1 MVTVEGLHYC
11 LGGKSTLDLLAC
23 VLAFMAKREKAF
35 VPTSSQPDLVVR
47 FDEVKN
53 ELGLSSLEL
62 AQARVLVSQFEPRA
76 SRGVSHGANGDWS
89 FTLDLE
95 GVRRFRGIRDGAE
108 YLLAHTDTSPSR
120 TAWSRRK
127 WRQGDRGSPLTV
139 RRWRRRSAAA
149 QSASGSKHGSRR

>member
-76 SRGVSHGANGDWS
+76 SRGNAVK
-89 FTLDLE
+89 
-95 GVRRFRGIRDGAE
+95 VRRLGRPGRVWAVLHDG
-108 YLLAHTDTSPSR
+108 
-120 TAWSRRK
+120 
-127 WRQGDRGSPLTV
+127 
-139 RRWRRRSAAA
+139 
-149 QSASGSKHGSRR
+149 